1 MEEAIVNPLT
11 GERIWIRTRGAE
23 TGGALMVW
31 DLELAPGGHVPISHS
46 HPEQEEAF
54 HVVSGQMRFRVGWRR
69 ITAGPGE
76 SVVVPPGTVHH
87 FSNHGTVPACVHVES
102 RPALNM
108 EEMLAV
114 GAALARDQYAAGRKL
129 PHLGELALFLT
140 DFEREAQ
147 SAILPGVVRA
157 LCRPVA
163 QLLRRRARHY
173 RDVVAAHTGGRSL
186 TG

>member
-1 MEEAIVNPLT
+1 MEEIYNPLT

-23 TGGALMVW
+23 TGGELMVW

-69 ITAGPGE
+69 LTAGPGE
-76 SVVVPPGTVHH
+76 SVIVPPGRVHH
-87 FSNHGTVPACVHVES
+87 FSNHGRVPACVHVET

-108 EEMLAV
+108 EEMLTV
-114 GAALARDQYAAGRKL
+114 GAALARDQFAEGRKL
-129 PHLGELALFLT
+129 PRLGELALFLT
-140 DFEREAQ
+140 DYEREAQ

-157 LCRPVA
+157 LSRPVA
-163 QLLRRRARHY
+163 RLVRSPHY
-173 RDVVAAHTGGRSL
+173 RDVAARYAGGPRL
-186 TG
+186 RA